1 MSINPR
7 TLFLVIRYYQTPT
20 FLSKFTNKYY
30 NDLSMTCH
38 DIALYKEVNSI
49 ENSFMFIAEVGIS

>member
-1 MSINPR
+1 MSINLR

-20 FLSKFTNKYY
+20 FLSKFTNNY

-38 DIALYKEVNSI
+38 DIDLYKEVNSI